1 MGVAG
6 GDGVVGVDGI
16 RWVEAPV
23 SGQVGVAGE
32 EQQRRRG
39 CSGRKGR
46 WGLRLRYARS
56 LANSERFGGP
66 DLRIRERVPTQA
78 GEWARN

>member
-39 CSGRKGR
+39 CSGRKGKV
-46 WGLRLRYARS
+46 GVAVAVRS
-56 LANSERFGGP
+56 LARQF
-66 DLRIRERVPTQA
+66 
-78 GEWARN
+78 